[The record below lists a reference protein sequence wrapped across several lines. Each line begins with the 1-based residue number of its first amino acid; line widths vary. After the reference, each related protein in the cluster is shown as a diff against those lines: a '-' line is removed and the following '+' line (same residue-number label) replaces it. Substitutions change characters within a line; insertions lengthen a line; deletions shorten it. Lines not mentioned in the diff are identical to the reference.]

1 MITSNDPQKLSNQ
14 LPSTPRFSIL
24 RTIIYHNEDNY
35 LHIEDNYFD
44 VEDNYLRIEDNYIN
58 IEDNYLHIED
68 NTKLIFFTF
77 ESLPLDLSV
86 EKRSKV
92 MAITV

>member
-24 RTIIYHNEDNY
+24 RTIIYH
-35 LHIEDNYFD
+35 IEDNYFD
-44 VEDNYLRIEDNYIN
+44 VEDNYLRIEDN
-58 IEDNYLHIED
+58 D
-68 NTKLIFFTF
+68 KLNFFTF

>member
-1 MITSNDPQKLSNQ
+1 MITSNDPQNKSNPFNPQ
-14 LPSTPRFSIL
+14 VLHIK
-24 RTIIYHNEDNY
+24 DNY

-58 IEDNYLHIED
+58 IEDNYLRIEYNHFHIED
-68 NTKLIFFTF
+68 NTKLNFFTF

>member
-24 RTIIYHNEDNY
+24 RTIIYHIEDNY
-35 LHIEDNYFD
+35 FHIEDNY
-44 VEDNYLRIEDNYIN
+44 LR

-68 NTKLIFFTF
+68 NTKLNFFTF

>member
-1 MITSNDPQKLSNQ
+1 MIHKTNQ
-14 LPSTPRFSIL
+14 IPSTPRFSIL
-24 RTIIYHNEDNY
+24 RTIIYHIEDNY
-35 LHIEDNYFD
+35 LHIENNYFD
-44 VEDNYLRIEDNYIN
+44 VEDNYLRIEDN
-58 IEDNYLHIED
+58 D
-68 NTKLIFFTF
+68 KLNFFTF

>member
-24 RTIIYHNEDNY
+24 RTIIYHIEDNY
-35 LHIEDNYFD
+35 LHIENNHFD
-44 VEDNYLRIEDNYIN
+44 VEDNYLRIEDNYI
-58 IEDNYLHIED
+58 HIED
-68 NTKLIFFTF
+68 NNRLNFFTF

>member
-24 RTIIYHNEDNY
+24 RTIIYHIEDNY

-44 VEDNYLRIEDNYIN
+44 VEDNYLRIEDN
-58 IEDNYLHIED
+58 D
-68 NTKLIFFTF
+68 KLNFFTF